1 MKRVLALHGQP
12 TVVELDEPELRT
24 GEVLVETDYST
35 VSTGTEQLI
44 LRHSLTSPGS
54 DDEYPGSEPSWPKI
68 RDGQEPLTLPR
79 PPISGYASLG
89 YSAAGT
95 VRAVGPGVGDLRPG
109 DRVACS
115 GSQCAHHAEVIA
127 VPRNLATPVPDGL
140 GTREAAFVTLGSVAM
155 ESLRKAD
162 VRFGET
168 VVIYGLG
175 VLGLLAA
182 QIAQAS
188 GLYVVGLDIDE
199 NRRALADQI
208 GLTAVGHPDEADSMV
223 AGATHG
229 FGADAVLVGV
239 VSESDRPFNHALELV
254 RQRGT
259 VIVLG
264 VFGMSVDRAGLG
276 RNDATVKQTIAYGPG
291 RYDPHYEEG
300 GADYPIGLVRW
311 TENRNM
317 QHFLRLVAEGRVDVL
332 SLTTP
337 EAFAV
342 DDATSA
348 YAQLQRDPKP
358 PTVQFAY
365 SH

>member
-1 MKRVLALHGQP
+1 MVDLEVP
-12 TVVELDEPELRT
+12 DLRE
-24 GEVLVETDYST
+24 GEVLVETRFST

-44 LRHSLTSPGS
+44 LRQSLADPDH
-54 DDEYPGSEPSWPKI
+54 DDEYPGSNPAWPKI
-68 RDGQEPLTLPR
+68 RDGRPPAVLPR
-79 PPISGYASLG
+79 PPIPGYASLG

-95 VRAVGPGVGDLRPG
+95 VRAIGAGVVDLEPG

-127 VPRNLATPVPDGL
+127 VPRNLTAPIPTGL
-140 GTREAAFVTLGSVAM
+140 STREASFVTLGSVAM

-168 VVIYGLG
+168 VVVYGLG

-188 GLYVVGLDIDE
+188 GLYVVGLDIDDS
-199 NRRALADQI
+199 RQALAREL
-208 GLTAVGHPDEADSMV
+208 GLPTVGHPDDADDLV
-223 AGATHG
+223 AGATGG

-239 VSESDRPFNHALELV
+239 VSNSDRPFNHALELV

-276 RNDATVKQTIAYGPG
+276 RNDAVVKQTIAYGPG

-317 QHFLRLVAEGRVDVL
+317 RHFLRLVAEGRVDVL

-337 EAFAV
+337 DAFAV
-342 DDATSA
+342 DDVASA
-348 YAQLQRDPKP
+348 YAELLHDPKP
-358 PTVQFAY
+358 PTVQISY
-365 SH
+365 GS